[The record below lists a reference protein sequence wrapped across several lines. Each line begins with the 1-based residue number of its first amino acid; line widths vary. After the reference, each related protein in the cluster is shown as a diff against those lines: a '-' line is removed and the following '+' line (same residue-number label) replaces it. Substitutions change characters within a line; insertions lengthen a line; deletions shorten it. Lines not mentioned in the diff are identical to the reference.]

1 MYKNLKVKIATF
13 IAIIA
18 LTLSAT
24 PAQAAGISLSGKGS
38 SFANGALQ
46 ACLASYTTD
55 VVTYVAT
62 GSGTGRTEFANG
74 FVDWA
79 ATDTVYTSG
88 FPSKS
93 YVTVPLLGGP
103 VVFAYSAVG
112 VGDGLQLTPQI
123 VSVILKGAITRWD
136 DASIKAINARIK
148 LPKKAIKVA
157 YRASGSGTT
166 ANLTNY
172 LSQTVGGW
180 SAKNTDL
187 VSAAGGSASFASN
200 STAFPTSQTLASYI
214 EDNANAFGYFDLSDA
229 VAADVAI
236 AKLKNAAGAFIAPTA
251 SAAGRFLNAQ
261 TPITNGTD
269 ATNGTLNIDFN
280 KVVSGAYQLSIVTYG
295 LAPKR
300 PTTVKVSTG
309 TGLAIQNWFKY
320 VVNSCVPS
328 KGATLG
334 YVPLGGGLKTSAL
347 NQIKLIG

>member
-46 ACLASYTTD
+46 ACLASYPTD
-55 VVTYVAT
+55 SVTYVAT

-79 ATDTVYTSG
+79 ATDTTYTSG
-88 FPSKS
+88 FPNKS

-103 VVFAYSAVG
+103 IVFAYSATG
-112 VGDGLQLTPQI
+112 VSDGLNLTPEI
-123 VSVILKGAITRWD
+123 VSGILKGTITRWD
-136 DASIKAINARIK
+136 DASIRAINTRIK
-148 LPKKAIKVA
+148 LPKKAIRVA
-157 YRASGSGTT
+157 YRASGSGTN

-172 LSQTVGGW
+172 LSQVVGGW
-180 SAKNTDL
+180 GAKNTDL
-187 VSAAGGSASFASN
+187 VAAAGGSANFATN
-200 STAFPTSQTLASYI
+200 STAFPTSQTLAAYL
-214 EDNANAFGYFDLSDA
+214 EDTTNAFGYFDLSDA

-236 AKLKNAAGAFIAPTA
+236 AKLKNASGTFVAPTA
-251 SAAGRFLNAQ
+251 SAAGRFLSAQ
-261 TPITNGTD
+261 TPITGGTD
-269 ATNGTLNIDFN
+269 ATNGTLNIDFTK
-280 KVVSGAYQLSIVTYG
+280 KVTGAYQLSIVTYG

-300 PTTVKVSTG
+300 PASQKVSTG
-309 TGLAIQNWFKY
+309 QGLAIQNWFKY
-320 VVNSCVPS
+320 VVGTCVPA